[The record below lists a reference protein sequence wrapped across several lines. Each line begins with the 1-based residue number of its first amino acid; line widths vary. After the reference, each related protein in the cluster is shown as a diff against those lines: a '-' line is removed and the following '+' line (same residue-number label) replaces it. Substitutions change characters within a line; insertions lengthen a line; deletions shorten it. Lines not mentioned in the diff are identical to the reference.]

1 MDRTPKDIAV
11 DTVERERAESLAV
24 ERVLPWA
31 VNPVLTAARSTW
43 AKVRRAP
50 QFSMGSHFVMKCD
63 LL

>member
-1 MDRTPKDIAV
+1 MAV
-11 DTVERERAESLAV
+11 DTVEREYADSLAV

-31 VNPVLTAARSTW
+31 VNPVLTAGRSTW

-50 QFSMGSHFVMKCD
+50 QFSTGSHFVMKCD